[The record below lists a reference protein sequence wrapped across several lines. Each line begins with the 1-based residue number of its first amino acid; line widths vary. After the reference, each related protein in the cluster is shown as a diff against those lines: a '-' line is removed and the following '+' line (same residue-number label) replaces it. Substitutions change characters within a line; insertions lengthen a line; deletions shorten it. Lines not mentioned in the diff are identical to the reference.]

1 MDYDRTAC
9 FRLAASTNFQ
19 SFGDGEEGILLS
31 LNSGYLYSCNAV
43 AAMFL
48 EGIEAQNSLA
58 TIAGRLV
65 EHFEVNHDLAC
76 RDLARLAE
84 ELLDERL
91 IERIA

>member
-1 MDYDRTAC
+1 METLR
-9 FRLAASTNFQ
+9 FRLAYGINYQ

-48 EGIEAQNSLA
+48 EGVEAEKSFG
-58 TIAGRLV
+58 TIADRLV
-65 EHFEVNHDLAC
+65 STFEVNYGLAC

-84 ELLDERL
+84 ELMDENL

>member
-1 MDYDRTAC
+1 METVR
-9 FRLAASTNFQ
+9 FRLADGINYQ

-48 EGIEAQNSLA
+48 EGVEDENSIA

-65 EHFEVNHDLAC
+65 DNFEVNLDLAC

-84 ELLDERL
+84 ELLDEKL